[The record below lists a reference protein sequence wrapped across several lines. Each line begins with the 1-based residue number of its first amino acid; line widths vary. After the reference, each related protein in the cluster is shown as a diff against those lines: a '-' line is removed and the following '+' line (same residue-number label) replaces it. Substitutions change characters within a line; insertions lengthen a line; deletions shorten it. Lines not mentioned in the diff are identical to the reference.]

1 MRASGRARRA
11 INSCAAVVDVRATD
25 SDRSAVERSIRAA
38 RQYRATNDASI
49 YFYAGIIC
57 ASIFIYSGI
66 DTTRKHTATSG
77 G

>member
-49 YFYAGIIC
+49 YFNAGIIY
-57 ASIFIYSGI
+57 ASIFIYSGG
-66 DTTRKHTATSG
+66 TTRKHSATSG